1 MNNNLSIRDY
11 INKLDVIDEVEY
23 KKMILLYDEKD
34 VIEELEDQ
42 LSNIDES
49 LINKFSWYLNKTSKS
64 NIDDLNNLNNNNNN
78 NSDESF
84 DAVKYYNDNYLNG
97 KYSSFNSMDIYMR
110 EVCQYPLLSEE
121 EANEYTNIIYNGR
134 VKDDGSSSL
143 YLLKTVY
150 DNSLFGELGERILD
164 FNTILKTIS
173 LCDDRQK
180 QKDLSNLIRKA
191 INSIGSESGN
201 LYKYEKN
208 KYNIINNALM
218 KNIDLNS
225 LEGFELQNGKNIS
238 YEEVVSQLNKII
250 QYRKIKKTFINSNL
264 RLVVSIAKKY
274 ANNNNRDIL
283 SLIQEGNTGLMK
295 AVDKFDPNKGFKFS
309 TYATWWI
316 RQSVLRGIADQSR
329 TIRIPVHMHD
339 EFFKIDSAYKV
350 LTSQLGREPN
360 ISDIAS
366 YLDYSEDRVNE
377 ILSYKDLTVSLE
389 TPVGDSEDS
398 ILGDFLVNDRYSIEN
413 DILALNNNDVIMKQ
427 LEHLSEREKSIII
440 SRYGLDDG
448 IPKTL
453 EEIAKVEHVTRER
466 IRQIEAKGLR
476 KLKNPRILRELSDL
490 YYK

>member
-1 MNNNLSIRDY
+1 
-11 INKLDVIDEVEY
+11 
-23 KKMILLYDEKD
+23 
-34 VIEELEDQ
+34 
-42 LSNIDES
+42 
-49 LINKFSWYLNKTSKS
+49 
-64 NIDDLNNLNNNNNN
+64 
-78 NSDESF
+78 
-84 DAVKYYNDNYLNG
+84 
-97 KYSSFNSMDIYMR
+97 
-110 EVCQYPLLSEE
+110 
-121 EANEYTNIIYNGR
+121 
-134 VKDDGSSSL
+134 
-143 YLLKTVY
+143 
-150 DNSLFGELGERILD
+150 
-164 FNTILKTIS
+164 
-173 LCDDRQK
+173 
-180 QKDLSNLIRKA
+180 
-191 INSIGSESGN
+191 
-201 LYKYEKN
+201 
-208 KYNIINNALM
+208 
-218 KNIDLNS
+218 
-225 LEGFELQNGKNIS
+225 
-238 YEEVVSQLNKII
+238 
-250 QYRKIKKTFINSNL
+250 
-264 RLVVSIAKKY
+264 
-274 ANNNNRDIL
+274 
-283 SLIQEGNTGLMK
+283 MK